1 MPTPLKTFTKDPAAV
16 LDYTVDWDADDWL
29 GSDTITGTPEWTVPS
44 GITQASQ
51 SNTTTT
57 ATVWLSGGTANTD
70 YDVACKITTTAGR
83 TDERTIRIQ
92 VRNR

>member
-1 MPTPLKTFTKDPAAV
+1 MPNPLKTFTKDPAAV

-29 GSDTITGTPEWTVPS
+29 GSDTITGTPVWTLPS
-44 GITQASQ
+44 GITLASQ

-57 ATVWLSGGTANTD
+57 ATAWLSGGTANTD